1 MMASRAIQDLQLK
14 KYYLECNNVLPGTA
28 TGDNFLEAT
37 VNCTVQ
43 DQEPDNFG
51 MQRLIVPFRT
61 SNRKFSGTW
70 QRAIR
75 ISNRLTSGNN
85 G

>member
-1 MMASRAIQDLQLK
+1 MMASRAIQDLQLE

-28 TGDNFLEAT
+28 TGYNFREAT

-51 MQRLIVPFRT
+51 KQRLIVPFR
-61 SNRKFSGTW
+61 
-70 QRAIR
+70 
-75 ISNRLTSGNN
+75 ISNGLTSGNN